1 MQESAQAKTLEQI
14 TAKTH
19 EIITP
24 LQSLGMFYMGLVRDK
39 KEPVYY
45 GKVAQPG
52 DIAQVL
58 LRWKTGENEYRVIF
72 ADLHAATV
80 NGDTLTRLEAGLPK

>member
-1 MQESAQAKTLEQI
+1 ML
-14 TAKTH
+14 
-19 EIITP
+19 
-24 LQSLGMFYMGLVRDK
+24 SLGQFYLNLLRDK

-45 GKVAQPG
+45 GKIAQPG

-58 LRWKTGENEYRVIF
+58 LRWKTGEDEYRVIF

-80 NGDTLTRLEAGLPK
+80 DADTLAKLEAGLPK

>member
-1 MQESAQAKTLEQI
+1 MILTQQ
-14 TAKTH
+14 
-19 EIITP
+19 
-24 LQSLGMFYMGLVRDK
+24 K

-45 GKVAQPG
+45 GKIAKPG

-80 NGDTLTRLEAGLPK
+80 NADTLAQLEAGLPK